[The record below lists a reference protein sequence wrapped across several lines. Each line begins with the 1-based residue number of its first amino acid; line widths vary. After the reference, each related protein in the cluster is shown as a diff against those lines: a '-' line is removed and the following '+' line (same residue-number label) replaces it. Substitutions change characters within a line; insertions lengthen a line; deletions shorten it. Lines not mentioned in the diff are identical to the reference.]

1 MRPRDGAGRSLG
13 TVPTSAPRTAFVLG
27 GGGMLGAAEVGMLG
41 ALVEAGIRPDLV
53 VGSSVG
59 AINGAVLAADPT
71 IEQVEALGAV
81 WRGIAANDTF
91 GGSLLGRLAT
101 LARSRTHIHSPDP
114 LRRQLSERLPATFD
128 ELAVPFQCVA
138 ASVERA
144 AAHWFDAG
152 ALVPAILASCAVPG
166 LLPPVSIDGEHHFDG
181 GLVHSIP
188 LGRAIEL
195 GAQCIY
201 VLQVGRIEAP
211 LQRPRWPWEVALVAF
226 EISRRH
232 SFVEDMARV
241 PDGVTVHVLPTG
253 RADPLSYNDP
263 SQLRYRD
270 TTNVAARIERAYW
283 ATAEYL
289 SRLEG

>member
-1 MRPRDGAGRSLG
+1 
-13 TVPTSAPRTAFVLG
+13 
-27 GGGMLGAAEVGMLG
+27 MLGAAEVGMLR
-41 ALVEAGIRPDLV
+41 ALIEAGIRPDLV
-53 VGSSVG
+53 VGNSVG

-71 IEQVEALGAV
+71 IEQVQVLGDV
-81 WRGIAANDTF
+81 WCGIASENTF
-91 GGSLLGRLAT
+91 SGSLLGRLAR
-101 LARSRTHIHSPDP
+101 LARSRTHIHSPEP
-114 LRRQLSERLPATFD
+114 LRRQLCERLPATFE

-138 ASVERA
+138 ASIERA
-144 AAHWFDAG
+144 SARWFDAG

-166 LLPPVSIDGEHHFDG
+166 LLPPVRIDGEHHFDG

-195 GAQCIY
+195 GVRCIY

-211 LQRPRWPWEVALVAF
+211 LQRPRWPWEVGLVAF

-253 RADPLSYNDP
+253 REQPLSYTDP

-270 TTNVAARIERAYW
+270 TTKVAASIERAYG

-289 SRLEG
+289 SRLQG

>member
-1 MRPRDGAGRSLG
+1 
-13 TVPTSAPRTAFVLG
+13 
-27 GGGMLGAAEVGMLG
+27 MLG
-41 ALVEAGIRPDLV
+41 ALLEGGIRPDVV

-59 AINGAVLAADPT
+59 AINGAVLAAHPT
-71 IEQVEALGAV
+71 IEQVESLGAV
-81 WRGIAANDTF
+81 WRGIAAQDTF

-101 LARSRTHIHSPDP
+101 LARSRTHVHSAAP
-114 LRRQLSERLPATFD
+114 LRRQLTERLPATFE
-128 ELAVPFQCVA
+128 ELEIPFQCVA
-138 ASVERA
+138 ASIERA
-144 AAHWFDAG
+144 AARWFDAG
-152 ALVPAILASCAVPG
+152 SLVPAILASCAVPG
-166 LLPPVSIDGEHHFDG
+166 LLPPVAIAGEHHFDG

-195 GAQCIY
+195 GATCIY

-211 LQRPRWPWEVALVAF
+211 LRRPQWPWEVGLVAF

-232 SFVEDMARV
+232 SFAADMARV

-253 RADPLSYNDP
+253 RVEPLSFNDP

-270 TTNVAARIERAYW
+270 TKNVPASIERAYW

-289 SRLEG
+289 SRLGS

>member
-1 MRPRDGAGRSLG
+1 MP
-13 TVPTSAPRTAFVLG
+13 APRAAFVLG
-27 GGGMLGAAEVGMLG
+27 GGGMLGAAEVGMLA
-41 ALVEAGIRPDLV
+41 ALLEAGIRPDLV

-59 AINGAVLAADPT
+59 AINGAVLAASPS
-71 IEQVEALGAV
+71 IEQVQALCEV
-81 WRGIAANDTF
+81 WRGIASQDTF
-91 GGSLLGRLAT
+91 GGSLLGRLAR
-101 LARSRTHIHSPDP
+101 LARSRTHIHSPEP
-114 LRRQLSERLPATFD
+114 LRRQLAERLPATFE
-128 ELAVPFQCVA
+128 ELEVPFQCVA

-144 AAHWFDAG
+144 AAHWFDCG

-166 LLPPVSIDGEHHFDG
+166 LLPPVKIDGEHHFDG

-195 GAQCIY
+195 GARCIY

-232 SFVEDMARV
+232 SFVEDMGRV
-241 PDGVTVHVLPTG
+241 PDDVAVHVLPTG
-253 RADPLSYNDP
+253 REQPLSYNDP

-270 TTNVAARIERAYW
+270 TTQVAASIERARV
-283 ATAEYL
+283 ATADYL
-289 SRLEG
+289 SSSEG